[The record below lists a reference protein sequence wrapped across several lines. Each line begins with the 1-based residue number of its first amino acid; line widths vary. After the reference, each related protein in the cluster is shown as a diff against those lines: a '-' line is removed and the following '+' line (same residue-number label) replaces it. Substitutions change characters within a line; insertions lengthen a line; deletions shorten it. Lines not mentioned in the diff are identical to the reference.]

1 MSYNRKFVIFDLDG
15 TLIDSYECVLR
26 CVNKTLNFFELP
38 SIIIPASDNTKNV
51 EDIFGRAKEITQNI
65 IPYSEFKSKFD
76 SVHLE
81 DCINDIE
88 INIDAENLMCQY
100 FNNGYTILILTN
112 KLKCIADKICNHFF
126 SNINVIVIGR
136 EDVHPIKS
144 NWQYIVEKLSNI
156 DICPGACELYVGDSD
171 ADEYLAKSISIKYL
185 DIHSYQLENSR
196 PKTLYSSII
205 RFIASYS
212 KIFNLV
218 GKLTLILGL
227 ITLLYTCFI
236 TYVAWNKI
244 PSHTF
249 NAFLSC
255 EGYSSK
261 NSYCNLR
268 LQIDAGSTIESETYK
283 RNNSYNLI
291 QVYNSDEYNENI
303 PLSKFFW
310 GKCSYLLT
318 SHTNIF
324 FNKISYYFLDFDVTS
339 NIKSTIHNK
348 EFTGVL
354 NSNDFVLS
362 YIENP
367 KLFSDSLG
375 THASGSGILGF
386 CKGKGGGDLQ
396 LYMSLLNSRPTLL
409 SPWNVEQSNYA
420 IIFKTNHIK
429 CDTISIEF
437 KGATDF
443 SNMYPTPDKTT
454 VSSIEF
460 YDSEKILEI
469 AKNGLRFHTDFIE
482 LREMGARR
490 TFMLSGFVSLL
501 ISLLASILLRRS

>member
-324 FNKISYYFLDFDVTS
+324 FNLLV
-339 NIKSTIHNK
+339 
-348 EFTGVL
+348 EL
-354 NSNDFVLS
+354 N
-362 YIENP
+362 
-367 KLFSDSLG
+367 
-375 THASGSGILGF
+375 
-386 CKGKGGGDLQ
+386 
-396 LYMSLLNSRPTLL
+396 
-409 SPWNVEQSNYA
+409 
-420 IIFKTNHIK
+420 
-429 CDTISIEF
+429 
-437 KGATDF
+437 
-443 SNMYPTPDKTT
+443 
-454 VSSIEF
+454 
-460 YDSEKILEI
+460 
-469 AKNGLRFHTDFIE
+469 
-482 LREMGARR
+482 
-490 TFMLSGFVSLL
+490 
-501 ISLLASILLRRS
+501 